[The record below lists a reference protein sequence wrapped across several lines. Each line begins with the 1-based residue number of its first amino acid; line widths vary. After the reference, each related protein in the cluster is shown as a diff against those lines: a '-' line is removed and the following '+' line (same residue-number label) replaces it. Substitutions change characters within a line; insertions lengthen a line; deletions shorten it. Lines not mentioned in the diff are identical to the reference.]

1 MKRPAPSTLGPLVE
15 YFFAQHLAAHKRAS
29 PKTVISYRDTFR
41 LLLRFLQQKTGRAP
55 TALSVADL
63 DAPNILAFLDHLEK
77 QRNNQICSR
86 NVRLTAIRS
95 FVHIIALRDPESL
108 GIVTRVLAIPLKK
121 TEKRLVGF
129 MTVEEMDAILAA
141 PDQSKWAGRRDYTL
155 LLTMYNSGARLSEMT
170 DLRRSQVKLEGTQSY
185 VHILGKGRKERT
197 VPLWPDT
204 RQALRDWL
212 EECGGAADDV
222 VFPSERNTP
231 LSSDGLNYILQ
242 RVVTKATRQC
252 SSLKSKRVTPHK
264 IRHGTAMAMLQS
276 GVPIEVISLYLG
288 HEHLE
293 TTRIYVEADLAMKEA
308 ALKKITPT
316 LAPPQRFRADDALL
330 TFLDSL

>member
-1 MKRPAPSTLGPLVE
+1 MWFS
-15 YFFAQHLAAHKRAS
+15 
-29 PKTVISYRDTFR
+29 
-41 LLLRFLQQKTGRAP
+41 
-55 TALSVADL
+55 
-63 DAPNILAFLDHLEK
+63 
-77 QRNNQICSR
+77 
-86 NVRLTAIRS
+86 
-95 FVHIIALRDPESL
+95 
-108 GIVTRVLAIPLKK
+108 
-121 TEKRLVGF
+121 
-129 MTVEEMDAILAA
+129 
-141 PDQSKWAGRRDYTL
+141 
-155 LLTMYNSGARLSEMT
+155 
-170 DLRRSQVKLEGTQSY
+170 
-185 VHILGKGRKERT
+185 
-197 VPLWPDT
+197 
-204 RQALRDWL
+204 
-212 EECGGAADDV
+212 
-222 VFPSERNTP
+222 PSERNTP